1 MNIYT
6 NPTDFQPLIRRPLN
20 DSKVLNK
27 QVQEIIERVQ
37 QQGDAALRYYTQKF
51 DNARLSNF
59 AVSPTEIEQAAS
71 QVPPALKKAIAS
83 AKSNI
88 EKFHKA
94 QCIVEEPIE
103 TSPGL
108 VCWRKSVAIDSVG
121 LYIPA
126 GSAPLFSTVLMLGI
140 PAKLAG
146 CKEIILC
153 SPPDKN
159 GQINPVILYVAQLV
173 GCTRIFKV
181 GGAQAVAAMA
191 YGTQSIPKVSKIF
204 GPGNQYVTAAKQLV
218 SMQGTAIDMPAGP
231 SELLVWADTAAEAA
245 FVAADL
251 LSQAEHGRDSQ
262 VILIVNSTQI
272 VDQVLACIE
281 QQLPVLSSQKT
292 ARVALQNSRAIILD
306 SEQRIVDFINLY
318 APEHLIINTK
328 NAASNAALISNAGS
342 VFLGNF
348 TPESLGDY
356 ASGTNH
362 TLPTNGYATAY
373 SGVSIDSFVRKI
385 TYQQASRQGLQQI
398 GWAVEAMAAAE
409 NLPAHKNAVRIR
421 LNALNNK
428 EA

>member
-281 QQLPVLSSQKT
+281 QQLPKLSSQKT

>member
-27 QVQEIIERVQ
+27 QVQEIIEQVQ
-37 QQGDAALRYYTQKF
+37 QQGDTALQYYTEKF

>member
-51 DNARLSNF
+51 DSARLSNF
-59 AVSPTEIEQAAS
+59 AVSPTEIEHAAS

>member
-1 MNIYT
+1 M
-6 NPTDFQPLIRRPLN
+6 
-20 DSKVLNK
+20 
-27 QVQEIIERVQ
+27 
-37 QQGDAALRYYTQKF
+37 
-51 DNARLSNF
+51 
-59 AVSPTEIEQAAS
+59 
-71 QVPPALKKAIAS
+71 
-83 AKSNI
+83 
-88 EKFHKA
+88 
-94 QCIVEEPIE
+94 
-103 TSPGL
+103 
-108 VCWRKSVAIDSVG
+108 
-121 LYIPA
+121 
-126 GSAPLFSTVLMLGI
+126 
-140 PAKLAG
+140 
-146 CKEIILC
+146 
-153 SPPDKN
+153 
-159 GQINPVILYVAQLV
+159 
-173 GCTRIFKV
+173 
-181 GGAQAVAAMA
+181 
-191 YGTQSIPKVSKIF
+191 
-204 GPGNQYVTAAKQLV
+204 
-218 SMQGTAIDMPAGP
+218 
-231 SELLVWADTAAEAA
+231 
-245 FVAADL
+245 AADL

-281 QQLPVLSSQKT
+281 QQLPKLSSQKT

>member
-146 CKEIILC
+146 CKEIVLC

-218 SMQGTAIDMPAGP
+218 SMQGYVRCGALRL
-231 SELLVWADTAAEAA
+231 EC
-245 FVAADL
+245 
-251 LSQAEHGRDSQ
+251 Q
-262 VILIVNSTQI
+262 ST
-272 VDQVLACIE
+272 
-281 QQLPVLSSQKT
+281 
-292 ARVALQNSRAIILD
+292 SRLRSKA
-306 SEQRIVDFINLY
+306 
-318 APEHLIINTK
+318 
-328 NAASNAALISNAGS
+328 
-342 VFLGNF
+342 
-348 TPESLGDY
+348 
-356 ASGTNH
+356 
-362 TLPTNGYATAY
+362 
-373 SGVSIDSFVRKI
+373 
-385 TYQQASRQGLQQI
+385 
-398 GWAVEAMAAAE
+398 
-409 NLPAHKNAVRIR
+409 
-421 LNALNNK
+421 
-428 EA
+428 